1 MNTAAASS
9 AALDLVRDVLAEY
22 VDIANIHVVGATE
35 LAAIGVDS
43 LTLAEMLFAL
53 EDRVGTQVPEP
64 AVVPTR
70 IADLVAL
77 IEPYVDALRDR
88 AIA

>member
-1 MNTAAASS
+1 MNTAVSS
-9 AALDLVRDVLAEY
+9 AALDLVREVLAEY
-22 VDIANIHVVGATE
+22 IDVSNIHVAESTE
-35 LAAIGVDS
+35 LVAIGVDS

-53 EDRVGTQVPEP
+53 EDRVGTHVPEP
-64 AVVPTR
+64 VTVPTR

-77 IEPYVDALRDR
+77 IEPYVDTLREQ